1 LAEFHAVAQPA
12 VPVRSRAV
20 GPLLLCTASIA
31 LLAAIDVAPAFAADF
46 TITTAVS
53 GGNGATGSGSDGGA
67 GGLAGMGTG
76 QGGAGGNGGAGQ
88 SGTPGTAG
96 NAGTGG
102 GSGGG
107 YNEVPGGATGGGGAG
122 ADSGAFGAG
131 MGGGGGGGS
140 GMIYTGN
147 QNITVTST
155 GSVSGGDGALGGV
168 GHRRNAGSP
177 GGGGDG
183 ITLINSHNSLITVA
197 AGATVKGGRG
207 VGGSVGNPSQG
218 GNGIAL
224 QGNGSTIIVAGTVAG
239 GGQVLLGDLNPG
251 VLNNAV
257 TLTGSGNT
265 LELHAGAV
273 ITGNVI
279 GIGADNR
286 LSLGGN
292 QNAIFDASTL
302 GTQYQQLH
310 LLKSGASTWTVTGN
324 GDAFGRSLGLTAGTL
339 KLHGTLN
346 ADLVL
351 VGIAS
356 NNTGT
361 LVVEDGGSLSGKMG
375 FIGEEEGTEGRVLVT
390 GANSAWNSD
399 EEIYVGTN
407 GDGTLTLAEGGST
420 SVGNGAGGI
429 GSIFLANN
437 IPSTSVINIGAAS
450 GDAAVAAGTLNAS
463 SVEFGY
469 GTATLTFNHTG
480 STSFSADLT
489 SSNPDIGTHKI
500 AHLAGTTT
508 LTGDGTGFAGTT
520 TVSGGKL
527 VVNGSLGGAIQI
539 ASGGKLGGTG
549 TLGATSSTVT
559 VAAGGVHAPGNS
571 IGTQIIAGN
580 YVNHGTLNVEAE
592 PTGADKLVVAG
603 TVDIS
608 GATLELLLSPATASS
623 WNIFNGPFTLIDK
636 QSAGAVTGMFGSVT
650 QNLLFL
656 DATLDYAGGDGNDV
670 TLELQR
676 NDIAFAELGI
686 TPNQV
691 ATAAAI
697 DTLDSDDPVWLSIAL
712 TGDEDVV
719 RASFDALSGEVH
731 ASLRSALIEDSRFI
745 RDAMNE
751 RLHAAFE
758 PGTASYVP
766 VLSYAPGET
775 PLLVEADHAGPSLWI
790 DGFGAWGSIDS
801 DGNAQGLERST
812 GGLLVGL
819 DAPVG
824 DWRIGLLAGYGQSAF
839 STASSANY
847 HLGVYAGV
855 EWGDLAFRSGLA
867 YGRHDVESSRDV
879 VIPGITET
887 LTASY
892 GAQTV
897 QAFGELAYGIDVGNT
912 RFSPFANLAH
922 VRLSNDTFSETGGD
936 AALSVASSATDVTF
950 TTLGVR
956 AEQSVD
962 LGEMDGT
969 LSAMLGWRHAFGDT
983 TPTSTHAFAGSESF
997 LISGVPIATDALVIE
1012 AGLDLTLAPGATLGF
1027 AHAGQ
1032 LAADTRDHALKA
1044 RLGVAF

>member
-1 LAEFHAVAQPA
+1 MAEFHAVALSA

-20 GPLLLCTASIA
+20 GPLLFCTASIA
-31 LLAAIDVAPAFAADF
+31 LLAAIDVAPALAADF

-53 GGNGATGSGSDGGA
+53 GGNGATGSASNGGA
-67 GGLAGMGTG
+67 GGVAGMGTG
-76 QGGAGGNGGAGQ
+76 QGGTGGNGGAGPV
-88 SGTPGTAG
+88 GTPGTAG
-96 NAGTGG
+96 TAGTGG

-107 YNEVPGGATGGGGAG
+107 DNGVPGGATGGGGAG
-122 ADSGAFGAG
+122 GSSGAFGAG

-147 QNITVTST
+147 QTITVTST

-183 ITLINSHNSLITVA
+183 ITLIDSHNSLITVA
-197 AGATVKGGRG
+197 AGATVKGGKG
-207 VGGSVGNPSQG
+207 VGGSIGSPSQG

-224 QGNGSTIIVAGTVAG
+224 QGNGGTIVVAGTVTG
-239 GGQVLLGDLNPG
+239 GGQVLLGDLNPE
-251 VLNNAV
+251 VLNNAI
-257 TLTGSGNT
+257 TLAGDANRV
-265 LELHAGAV
+265 ELRAGGV
-273 ITGNVI
+273 ITGRVVAVGLQNK
-279 GIGADNR
+279 
-286 LSLGGN
+286 LTLGGDDD
-292 QNAIFDASTL
+292 ASFDASTL
-302 GTQYQQLH
+302 GTQFEGLDLY
-310 LLKSGASTWTVTGN
+310 KVGASTWTLTGD
-324 GDAFGRSLGLTAGTL
+324 GSAFTRDTMLSEGTL
-339 KLHGTLN
+339 RVHGTLGSTQMRVGDGAGSDTTLLVENGGVVSSMWSTVAEN
-346 ADLVL
+346 AA
-351 VGIAS
+351 GKGA
-356 NNTGT
+356 
-361 LVVEDGGSLSGKMG
+361 VV
-375 FIGEEEGTEGRVLVT
+375 IT
-390 GANSAWNSD
+390 GAGSAWNSQY
-399 EEIYVGTN
+399 ETVVGRS
-407 GDGTLTLAEGGST
+407 GSGELTLADGGSAWA
-420 SVGNGAGGI
+420 GNGIALGLFV
-429 GSIFLANN
+429 GSQG
-437 IPSTSVINIGAAS
+437 VVNIGAAS
-450 GDAAVAAGTLNAS
+450 ADAAAAAGTISAS
-463 SVEFGY
+463 AVTFGY
-469 GTATLTFNHTG
+469 GTGTLNFNHTG
-480 STSFSADLT
+480 STTFSADLT
-489 SSNPDIGTHKI
+489 SAGTGTHAI
-500 AHLAGTTT
+500 THLAGTTT

-539 ASGGKLGGTG
+539 AGGGQLGGTG
-549 TLGATSSTVT
+549 TLGANGSTVNI
-559 VAAGGVHAPGNS
+559 AAGGVHAPGNS

-580 YVNHGTLNVEAE
+580 YVNHGTLSVEAD
-592 PTGADKLVVAG
+592 PDGADKLVVAG
-603 TVDIS
+603 TVDIT
-608 GATLELLLSPATASS
+608 GATLELLLSPSTASS

-670 TLELQR
+670 TLALQR

-745 RDAMNE
+745 RDAMND
-751 RLHAAFE
+751 RLRTAFD
-758 PGTASYVP
+758 PGTATYVP

-775 PLLVEADHAGPSLWI
+775 PLLVEPDHAGPSLWVN
-790 DGFGAWGSIDS
+790 GFGAWGSIDS
-801 DGNAQGLERST
+801 DGNAAALERST

-847 HLGVYAGV
+847 HLGVYAGA
-855 EWGDLAFRSGLA
+855 EWDNLALRGGLA

-897 QAFGELAYGIDVGNT
+897 QAFGELAYGLDVGAT
-912 RFSPFANLAH
+912 RISPFANLAH
-922 VRLSNDTFSETGGD
+922 VRLSNDAFSETGGD
-936 AALSVASSATDVTF
+936 AALSVAGSTTAVTF

-956 AEQSVD
+956 AEHGVT
-962 LGEMDGT
+962 LGEIDGT
-969 LSAMLGWRHAFGDT
+969 LSGMLGWRHAFGDT
-983 TPTSTHAFAGSESF
+983 TPTSTHAFAGSDSF
-997 LISGVPIATDALVIE
+997 LISGVPIAPDAVVIE
-1012 AGLDLTLAPGATLGF
+1012 AGLDLNLGPGATLGF
-1027 AHAGQ
+1027 SYAGQ
-1032 LAADTRDHALKA
+1032 LATDARDHALKA